1 MIFPKNRNVACSIN
15 KYCTKSDSRQQL
27 AKKFHSTTICEKII
41 CTIICTRIRTLK
53 MLSVD
58 CGPILLQLFS
68 WESHETSTIPPSRIF
83 PEGHCMIC
91 SCFLWQGWGNL
102 FTNSKFGGKSIT
114 GSCACFK
121 RCVAFHNVGFMDFRI
136 LGF

>member
-1 MIFPKNRNVACSIN
+1 MLSQEHRNVACSIK

-27 AKKFHSTTICEKII
+27 AKKFYSTTICEKIF

-68 WESHETSTIPPSRIF
+68 WESHETSTIPPNRIF
-83 PEGHCMIC
+83 QEGHCMIC
-91 SCFLWQGWGNL
+91 SFFCGRVGATCSLIPNLGVNPSRVVVRVSNVVLL
-102 FTNSKFGGKSIT
+102 FT
-114 GSCACFK
+114 
-121 RCVAFHNVGFMDFRI
+121 M
-136 LGF
+136 